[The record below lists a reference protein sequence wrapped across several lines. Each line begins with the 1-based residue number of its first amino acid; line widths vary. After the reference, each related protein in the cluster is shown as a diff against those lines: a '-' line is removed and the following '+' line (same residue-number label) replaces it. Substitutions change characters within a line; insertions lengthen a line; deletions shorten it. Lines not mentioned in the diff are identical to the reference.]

1 MGKKKV
7 NEGIESKRNNLILGS
22 IRHYDCGMSV
32 SCYVSPHLTF
42 NITTQS
48 NNLTY
53 LCEYSERQEYI
64 YNLIKELHDSGLS
77 YRKITKYLNDREIP
91 THRGKRWG
99 KTGNSVYSVLK
110 RKKQRDSRIH
120 KLRNKEYKT
129 RYSNFQIEYLRN

>member
-1 MGKKKV
+1 
-7 NEGIESKRNNLILGS
+7 
-22 IRHYDCGMSV
+22 MSV

-53 LCEYSERQEYI
+53 LCEYSDRQEYI

-77 YRKITKYLNDREIP
+77 YRKITKYLNDREIL
-91 THRGKRWG
+91 THRGKKWG
-99 KTGNSVYSVLK
+99 ETGNSVHSVLK

-129 RYSNFQIEYLRN
+129 RYSNFKIEYFTR

>member
-1 MGKKKV
+1 MLNPVGHC
-7 NEGIESKRNNLILGS
+7 GIGI
-22 IRHYDCGMSV
+22 
-32 SCYVSPHLTF
+32 SCEVSPYLTF

-48 NNLTY
+48 NNLTF
-53 LCEYSERQEYI
+53 LSEYSERQEYL

-129 RYSNFQIEYLRN
+129 RYSNFKIEYFTR

>member
-1 MGKKKV
+1 
-7 NEGIESKRNNLILGS
+7 
-22 IRHYDCGMSV
+22 MSV
-32 SCYVSPHLTF
+32 CCYVSPHLTF

-77 YRKITKYLNDREIP
+77 YRKITKYLNDREIL

-110 RKKQRDSRIH
+110 RKKQRDSRIQ
-120 KLRNKEYKT
+120 KLRNKVYKT
-129 RYSNFQIEYLRN
+129 RYSNFKIEYFTR